1 MKKYLVTGGAGF
13 IGSALCR
20 NLSENEDAQILVI
33 DKLTYA
39 GNISSLEINKRK
51 NINIEKIDIIKS
63 DKISK
68 VIKTFQPDF
77 IFHLAAESHV
87 DRSIDNPQDFIYT
100 NVVGTFV
107 LLDCVR
113 KYLIDSAKKI
123 KFLHI
128 STDEVFGALEE
139 KGFFTEQTPYDPRSP
154 YSASKAS
161 SDHLCRAWYH
171 TYNFPVLITNCGNN
185 YGPFQSP
192 EKLIPKTIINC
203 INRNTIPIYGQGRN
217 IRDWIHVDDH
227 VSALIKIS
235 DNGSIGE
242 SYNIGSNNEL
252 TNNNIVHSIC
262 KVAQNILDSSFDYT
276 SLIEYVDDRPGHDFR
291 YAMDTSKINNELK
304 WKNKIDFE
312 NGIYDTFLWY
322 KDNQEWIMDCLNK
335 SDVLKRQGLI

>member
-1 MKKYLVTGGAGF
+1 M
-13 IGSALCR
+13 
-20 NLSENEDAQILVI
+20 
-33 DKLTYA
+33 TYA

-77 IFHLAAESHV
+77 IFHLAESHV

-123 KFLHI
+123 NFFIFLLMKCLELWKKKAFLLNKHHMIQDLHI
-128 STDEVFGALEE
+128 
-139 KGFFTEQTPYDPRSP
+139 QPP
-154 YSASKAS
+154 KAS